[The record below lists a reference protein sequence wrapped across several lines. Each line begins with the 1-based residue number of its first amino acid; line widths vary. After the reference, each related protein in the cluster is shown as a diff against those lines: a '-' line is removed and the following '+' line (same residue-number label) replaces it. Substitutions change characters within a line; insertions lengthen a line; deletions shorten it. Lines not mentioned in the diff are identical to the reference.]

1 MGLWDGGGLAQS
13 PLEWGGESAV
23 VSTGMQGGLAQRPL
37 EWPSECQLPS
47 SHPGQT
53 ASHDFCMQSERTY
66 SAGALVWG
74 GGRDVLAPSTESL
87 RALGLGVDERS
98 NLVGSGR
105 LVSAPAACQSPAIRA
120 TQSQS
125 EAIRGKRQSTHQQ
138 HAKVRLHRT
147 IREGDG
153 DDEVARNE

>member
-1 MGLWDGGGLAQS
+1 M
-13 PLEWGGESAV
+13 

-74 GGRDVLAPSTESL
+74 WCGEGEGTCWRHPLKAF
-87 RALGLGVDERS
+87 
-98 NLVGSGR
+98 GR
-105 LVSAPAACQSPAIRA
+105 LVWAW
-120 TQSQS
+120 TS
-125 EAIRGKRQSTHQQ
+125 EAI
-138 HAKVRLHRT
+138 
-147 IREGDG
+147 
-153 DDEVARNE
+153 